1 MSNKKGSVYNTTSK
15 GKHPQHNMAEQ
26 VPQSTIEDWLNKHSI
41 HRSYISAISDILAN
55 PEHPQFNDRLK
66 YLISAARIL
75 RESEGKL
82 YMSYHIA
89 RMIAYILQAQEGT
102 DKEAFNR
109 LAKNLF
115 DNVKRIMTTKFSNQ
129 NRGLQHILQMVRQK
143 VPTRTVLIE
152 TVENLLNDIMTVNT
166 HITAEENN

>member
-1 MSNKKGSVYNTTSK
+1 MV
-15 GKHPQHNMAEQ
+15 EQ

-55 PEHPQFNDRLK
+55 PQSLQFKDRLQ

-89 RMIAYILQAQEGT
+89 RMVAYILQAQEGT
-102 DKEAFNR
+102 DREPFNR
-109 LAKNLF
+109 LAKNLSHKQHSQ
-115 DNVKRIMTTKFSNQ
+115 NSSTAYSTCRPPYKQKEQSSTSPQQENIHNTTWQNKSHNQ
-129 NRGLQHILQMVRQK
+129 RLKTGS
-143 VPTRTVLIE
+143 T
-152 TVENLLNDIMTVNT
+152 NT
-166 HITAEENN
+166 ASTGATYQPFLTY

>member
-1 MSNKKGSVYNTTSK
+1 
-15 GKHPQHNMAEQ
+15 MAEQ

-41 HRSYISAISDILAN
+41 HRSYISAISDILSN
-55 PEHPQFNDRLK
+55 PENLQFKDRLR

-115 DNVKRIMTTKFSNQ
+115 DNVKRIMTTRYCNQ
-129 NRGLQHILQMVRQK
+129 NQGLQNILQMVRQK

>member
-1 MSNKKGSVYNTTSK
+1 
-15 GKHPQHNMAEQ
+15 MAEQ

-55 PEHPQFNDRLK
+55 PEHPQFNDKLK

-82 YMSYHIA
+82 YMSYRIA

-102 DKEAFNR
+102 DREPFNK
-109 LAKNLF
+109 LAKTLF
-115 DNVKRIMTTKFSNQ
+115 DNVRRIMTTRYCNQ
-129 NRGLQHILQMVRQK
+129 NQGLQNILQMVKQK

-166 HITAEENN
+166 HITTEENN

>member
-1 MSNKKGSVYNTTSK
+1 
-15 GKHPQHNMAEQ
+15 
-26 VPQSTIEDWLNKHSI
+26 
-41 HRSYISAISDILAN
+41 
-55 PEHPQFNDRLK
+55 
-66 YLISAARIL
+66 
-75 RESEGKL
+75 
-82 YMSYHIA
+82 MSYHIA

-115 DNVKRIMTTKFSNQ
+115 DNVKRIMTTKYSNQ

-152 TVENLLNDIMTVNT
+152 TVENLLNDIMTVNI

>member
-15 GKHPQHNMAEQ
+15 GKHPQNIMAEQ
-26 VPQSTIEDWLNKHSI
+26 VPQSTTEDWFNKHSI

-55 PEHPQFNDRLK
+55 PESLQFTDRLK

-89 RMIAYILQAQEGT
+89 RMIAYKWS
-102 DKEAFNR
+102 DKKSQPEQ
-109 LAKNLF
+109 
-115 DNVKRIMTTKFSNQ
+115 S
-129 NRGLQHILQMVRQK
+129 
-143 VPTRTVLIE
+143 
-152 TVENLLNDIMTVNT
+152 
-166 HITAEENN
+166 